1 MSSAMRSLASI
12 LFAALIVPAL
22 LLPADFR
29 LCLCEYFGRAQPV
42 ACCSRPCC
50 APEPTAAPSLKAA
63 GCGGCRFASLGHET
77 AAPTREKQGL
87 RHDSDVVAPLAL
99 LDETPAP
106 RLLAAPRIDTFLR
119 DELRR
124 PPPLRAR
131 ASPLLL

>member
-1 MSSAMRSLASI
+1 MRPLASI
-12 LFAALIVPAL
+12 VFALLIVPAL

-50 APEPTAAPSLKAA
+50 VSHSSASPSLAAA

-77 AAPTREKQGL
+77 AAPTSEKQEL
-87 RHDSDVVAPLAL
+87 RHAPVVIDSFAI

-106 RLLAAPRIDTFLR
+106 RLFAAPRIDTFLR